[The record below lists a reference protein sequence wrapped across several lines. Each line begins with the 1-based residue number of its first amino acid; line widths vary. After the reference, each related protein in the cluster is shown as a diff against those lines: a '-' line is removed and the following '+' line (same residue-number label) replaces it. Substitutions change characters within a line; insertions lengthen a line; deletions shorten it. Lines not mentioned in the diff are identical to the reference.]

1 MFVKDS
7 KDMGVQFNTS
17 FVGNDKDGYTAGA
30 HLVTSD
36 GLDVSN
42 EIKGD
47 SVEDT
52 IQKLM
57 TGLIKEAFLAKI
69 EDKKEEP
76 KEDAKAKKVRELEEK
91 LQSVCDE
98 MDEVDDQVYKLENH
112 YQTLRDRKI
121 SLNSEYKAIQDE
133 LYALEAKDDE
143 EESRPTLDDILDFDG
158 DFLDYINSLLK

>member
-36 GLDVSN
+36 GLDISN

-47 SVEDT
+47 SVEDA

-57 TGLIKEAFLAKI
+57 SGLIKEALLTKV

-76 KEDAKAKKVRELEEK
+76 KEDAKAKKVRELEDK
-91 LQSVCDE
+91 LLVLAE
-98 MDEVDDQVYKLENH
+98 EIDEVQSRMVELEDH
-112 YQTLRDRKI
+112 YRD
-121 SLNSEYKAIQDE
+121 LDSEYDAVEDE

>member
-30 HLVTSD
+30 HLVISD
-36 GLDVSN
+36 GLDISN

-47 SVEDT
+47 NVEDA

-57 TGLIKEAFLAKI
+57 AGLIKEALLTKV

-76 KEDAKAKKVRELEEK
+76 KEDAKAKKVRELEDK
-91 LQSVCDE
+91 LLVLAE
-98 MDEVDDQVYKLENH
+98 EIDEVQSRMVELEDH
-112 YQTLRDRKI
+112 YRD
-121 SLNSEYKAIQDE
+121 LDSEYDAVEDE

>member
-36 GLDVSN
+36 GLDISN

-47 SVEDT
+47 NVEDA

-57 TGLIKEAFLAKI
+57 AGLIKEALLTKV

-76 KEDAKAKKVRELEEK
+76 KEDAKTKKVRELEDK
-91 LQSVCDE
+91 LQVLAE
-98 MDEVDDQVYKLENH
+98 EIDEVQSRMVELEDH
-112 YQTLRDRKI
+112 YRD
-121 SLNSEYKAIQDE
+121 LDSEYDAVEDE

>member
-17 FVGNDKDGYTAGA
+17 FVGNDIDGYTAGA

-36 GLDVSN
+36 GLDISN

-47 SVEDT
+47 NVEDA

-57 TGLIKEAFLAKI
+57 AGLIKEALLTKV

-76 KEDAKAKKVRELEEK
+76 KEDAKAKKVRELEDK
-91 LQSVCDE
+91 LLVLAE
-98 MDEVDDQVYKLENH
+98 EIDEVQSRMVELENR
-112 YQTLRDRKI
+112 YRD
-121 SLNSEYKAIQDE
+121 LDSEYDAVEDE
-133 LYALEAKDDE
+133 LYALEAEDDE

-158 DFLDYINSLLK
+158 DFLDYIDSLLK

>member
-1 MFVKDS
+1 MFVKNS

-47 SVEDT
+47 SVEDA

-57 TGLIKEAFLAKI
+57 SGLIKEALLTKV

-76 KEDAKAKKVRELEEK
+76 KEDAKTKKVRELEDK
-91 LQSVCDE
+91 LQVLAE
-98 MDEVDDQVYKLENH
+98 EIDEVQSRIVELENR
-112 YQTLRDRKI
+112 YRD
-121 SLNSEYKAIQDE
+121 LDSEYDAVEDE
-133 LYALEAKDDE
+133 LYALEAKDDG

-158 DFLDYINSLLK
+158 DFLDYIDSLLK

>member
-1 MFVKDS
+1 MFVKNS

-36 GLDVSN
+36 GLDISN

-47 SVEDT
+47 NVEDV

-57 TGLIKEAFLAKI
+57 AGLIKEALLTKV

-76 KEDAKAKKVRELEEK
+76 KEDAKAKKARELEDK
-91 LQSVCDE
+91 LLVLAE
-98 MDEVDDQVYKLENH
+98 EIDEVQSRMVELEDH
-112 YQTLRDRKI
+112 YRD
-121 SLNSEYKAIQDE
+121 LDSEYDAVEDE

>member
-36 GLDVSN
+36 GLDISN

-47 SVEDT
+47 SVEDA

-57 TGLIKEAFLAKI
+57 AGLIKEALLAKV

-76 KEDAKAKKVRELEEK
+76 KEDAKAKKVRELEDK
-91 LQSVCDE
+91 LLVLAE
-98 MDEVDDQVYKLENH
+98 EIDEVQSRMVELEDH
-112 YQTLRDRKI
+112 YRD
-121 SLNSEYKAIQDE
+121 LDSEYDAVEDE

-158 DFLDYINSLLK
+158 DFLDYIDSLLK

>member
-17 FVGNDKDGYTAGA
+17 FVGNDIDGYTAGA

-36 GLDVSN
+36 GIDISN

-47 SVEDT
+47 SVEDA

-57 TGLIKEAFLAKI
+57 AGLIKEALLTKV

-76 KEDAKAKKVRELEEK
+76 KEDAKTKKVRELEDK
-91 LQSVCDE
+91 LQVLAE
-98 MDEVDDQVYKLENH
+98 EIDEVQSRMVELEDH
-112 YQTLRDRKI
+112 YRD
-121 SLNSEYKAIQDE
+121 LDSEYDAVEDE

>member
-17 FVGNDKDGYTAGA
+17 FVGNDIDGYTAGA

-36 GLDVSN
+36 GLDISN

-47 SVEDT
+47 NVEDA

-57 TGLIKEAFLAKI
+57 AGLIKEALLTKV

-76 KEDAKAKKVRELEEK
+76 KEDAKAKKVRELEDK
-91 LQSVCDE
+91 LLVLAE
-98 MDEVDDQVYKLENH
+98 EIDEVQSRMVELEDH
-112 YQTLRDRKI
+112 YRD
-121 SLNSEYKAIQDE
+121 LDSEYDAVEDE

>member
-17 FVGNDKDGYTAGA
+17 FVGNDIDGYTAGA

-36 GLDVSN
+36 GLDISN

-47 SVEDT
+47 CIEDA

-57 TGLIKEAFLAKI
+57 AGLIKEALLAKV

-76 KEDAKAKKVRELEEK
+76 KEDAKTKKVRELEDK
-91 LQSVCDE
+91 LQVLAE
-98 MDEVDDQVYKLENH
+98 EIDEVQSRIVELENR
-112 YQTLRDRKI
+112 YRD
-121 SLNSEYKAIQDE
+121 LDSEYDAVEDE
-133 LYALEAKDDE
+133 LYALEAEDDE
-143 EESRPTLDDILDFDG
+143 EESHPTLDDILDFDG
-158 DFLDYINSLLK
+158 DFFDYINSLLK

>member
-36 GLDVSN
+36 GLDISN

-47 SVEDT
+47 NVEDA

-57 TGLIKEAFLAKI
+57 AGLIKEALLAKV

-76 KEDAKAKKVRELEEK
+76 KEDAKAKKVRELEDK
-91 LQSVCDE
+91 LLVLAE
-98 MDEVDDQVYKLENH
+98 EIDEVQSRMVELEDH
-112 YQTLRDRKI
+112 YRD
-121 SLNSEYKAIQDE
+121 LDSEYDAVEDE

-158 DFLDYINSLLK
+158 DFLDYIDSLLK

>member
-1 MFVKDS
+1 MFAKDS
-7 KDMGVQFNTS
+7 KDMSIQFNTS

-36 GLDVSN
+36 GLDISN

-47 SVEDT
+47 CIDDA

-57 TGLIKEAFLAKI
+57 TGIIKEAVLTKAK
-69 EDKKEEP
+69 DKKEEP
-76 KEDAKAKKVRELEEK
+76 KEDAKTKKVRELEDK

-98 MDEVDDQVYKLENH
+98 MDEVDDQVYKLENQ

-121 SLNSEYKAIQDE
+121 SLNSEYKTIQDE
-133 LYALEAKDDE
+133 LHALEDENDE
-143 EESRPTLDDILDFDG
+143 EESRPTLDDILDFNG
-158 DFLDYINSLLK
+158 DFLDYIDSFLK

>member
-7 KDMGVQFNTS
+7 KDMGIQFNTS
-17 FVGNDKDGYTAGA
+17 FVGNDIDGYTAGA

-36 GLDVSN
+36 GLDISD

-47 SVEDT
+47 SVEDA

-57 TGLIKEAFLAKI
+57 SGLIKEALLAKV

-76 KEDAKAKKVRELEEK
+76 KEDAKTKKVRELEDK
-91 LQSVCDE
+91 LQVLSE
-98 MDEVDDQVYKLENH
+98 EIEEVHSCMIELEDR
-112 YQTLRDRKI
+112 YRD
-121 SLNSEYKAIQDE
+121 LDSEYNTVEDE

-158 DFLDYINSLLK
+158 DFLDYIDSLLK

>member
-36 GLDVSN
+36 GIDISN

-47 SVEDT
+47 SVEDA

-57 TGLIKEAFLAKI
+57 AGLIKEALLTKV

-76 KEDAKAKKVRELEEK
+76 KEDAKAKKVRELEDK
-91 LQSVCDE
+91 LQVLAE
-98 MDEVDDQVYKLENH
+98 EIDEVHSRMIELEDR
-112 YQTLRDRKI
+112 YRD
-121 SLNSEYKAIQDE
+121 LDSEYDAVEDE
-133 LYALEAKDDE
+133 LYALEAEDDE

-158 DFLDYINSLLK
+158 DFLDYIDSLLK

>member
-36 GLDVSN
+36 GLDISN

-47 SVEDT
+47 SVEDA

-57 TGLIKEAFLAKI
+57 SGLIKEALLSSVAN
-69 EDKKEEP
+69 KKEEP
-76 KEDAKAKKVRELEEK
+76 KEDTKAKKVRELEDK
-91 LQSVCDE
+91 LLVLAEEIDKVQSRMVE
-98 MDEVDDQVYKLENH
+98 LEDR
-112 YQTLRDRKI
+112 YRD
-121 SLNSEYKAIQDE
+121 LDSEYDAVEDE

>member
-36 GLDVSN
+36 GLDISN

-47 SVEDT
+47 SVEDA

-57 TGLIKEAFLAKI
+57 SGLIKEALLSSVAN
-69 EDKKEEP
+69 KKEEP
-76 KEDAKAKKVRELEEK
+76 KEDTKAKKVRELEDK
-91 LQSVCDE
+91 LLVLAEEIDKVQSRMIE
-98 MDEVDDQVYKLENH
+98 LEDR
-112 YQTLRDRKI
+112 YRD
-121 SLNSEYKAIQDE
+121 LDSEYDAVEDE

>member
-36 GLDVSN
+36 GLDISN

-47 SVEDT
+47 NVEDA

-57 TGLIKEAFLAKI
+57 AGLIKEALLAKV

-76 KEDAKAKKVRELEEK
+76 KEDAKAKKVRELEDK
-91 LQSVCDE
+91 LLVLAE
-98 MDEVDDQVYKLENH
+98 EIDEVHSRMVELEDR
-112 YQTLRDRKI
+112 YRD
-121 SLNSEYKAIQDE
+121 LDSEYDAVEDE
-133 LYALEAKDDE
+133 LYALEAEDDE

-158 DFLDYINSLLK
+158 DFLDYIDSLLK

>member
-17 FVGNDKDGYTAGA
+17 FVGNDIDGYTAGA

-36 GLDVSN
+36 GLDISN

-47 SVEDT
+47 CIEDA

-57 TGLIKEAFLAKI
+57 AGLIKEALLAKV

-76 KEDAKAKKVRELEEK
+76 KEDAKAKKVRELEDK
-91 LQSVCDE
+91 LLVLAE
-98 MDEVDDQVYKLENH
+98 EIDEVQSRMVELEDH
-112 YQTLRDRKI
+112 YRD
-121 SLNSEYKAIQDE
+121 LDSEYDAVEDE
-133 LYALEAKDDE
+133 LYALEVKDDE

-158 DFLDYINSLLK
+158 DFLDYIDSLLK

>member
-36 GLDVSN
+36 GLDISN

-47 SVEDT
+47 SVEDA

-57 TGLIKEAFLAKI
+57 AGLIKEALLAKV

-76 KEDAKAKKVRELEEK
+76 KEDAKAKKIRELEDK
-91 LQSVCDE
+91 LLVLAE
-98 MDEVDDQVYKLENH
+98 EIDEVQSRMVELEDH
-112 YQTLRDRKI
+112 YRD
-121 SLNSEYKAIQDE
+121 LDSEYDAVEDE

>member
-1 MFVKDS
+1 MFVKNS

-36 GLDVSN
+36 GLDISN

-47 SVEDT
+47 NVEDV

-57 TGLIKEAFLAKI
+57 VGLIKEALLTKV

-76 KEDAKAKKVRELEEK
+76 KEDAKAKKVRELEDK
-91 LQSVCDE
+91 LLVLAE
-98 MDEVDDQVYKLENH
+98 EIDEVQSHMVELEDR
-112 YQTLRDRKI
+112 YRD
-121 SLNSEYKAIQDE
+121 LDSEYDAVEDE

>member
-36 GLDVSN
+36 GLDISN

-47 SVEDT
+47 CIDDA

-57 TGLIKEAFLAKI
+57 TEIIKEAVLTKAK
-69 EDKKEEP
+69 DKKEEP
-76 KEDAKAKKVRELEEK
+76 KEDAKSKRLAELKRELQDTEDQYRKAAAQMDKFDMKCYDIEK
-91 LQSVCDE
+91 E
-98 MDEVDDQVYKLENH
+98 IHKLENEE
-112 YQTLRDRKI
+112 
-121 SLNSEYKAIQDE
+121 SEED
-133 LYALEAKDDE
+133 
-143 EESRPTLDDILDFDG
+143 SRPTLDDVLGFDG
-158 DFLDYINSLLK
+158 DFLDYIDSLLK

>member
-36 GLDVSN
+36 GLDISN

-47 SVEDT
+47 NVEDV

-57 TGLIKEAFLAKI
+57 AGLIKEALLAKV

-76 KEDAKAKKVRELEEK
+76 KEDAKAKKVRELEDK
-91 LQSVCDE
+91 LLVLAE
-98 MDEVDDQVYKLENH
+98 EIDEVQSRMVELEDH
-112 YQTLRDRKI
+112 YRD
-121 SLNSEYKAIQDE
+121 LDSEYDAVEDE

-158 DFLDYINSLLK
+158 DFLDYIDSLLK

>member
-36 GLDVSN
+36 GLDISN

-47 SVEDT
+47 NVEDV

-57 TGLIKEAFLAKI
+57 AGLIKEALLAKV

-76 KEDAKAKKVRELEEK
+76 KEDAKAKKIRELEDK
-91 LQSVCDE
+91 LLVLAE
-98 MDEVDDQVYKLENH
+98 EIDEVQSRMVELEDH
-112 YQTLRDRKI
+112 YRD
-121 SLNSEYKAIQDE
+121 LDSEYDAVEDE

>member
-1 MFVKDS
+1 MFVKNS

-36 GLDVSN
+36 GLDISN

-47 SVEDT
+47 NVEDA

-57 TGLIKEAFLAKI
+57 AGLIKEALLTKV

-76 KEDAKAKKVRELEEK
+76 KEDAKAKKVRELEDK
-91 LQSVCDE
+91 LLVLAE
-98 MDEVDDQVYKLENH
+98 EIDEVQSRMVELEDH
-112 YQTLRDRKI
+112 YRD
-121 SLNSEYKAIQDE
+121 LDSEYDAVEDE